1 MIPKL
6 NSLAKVVE
14 ELELSVRKDSV
25 FYKSIVPFLEKKSD
39 DALEIDDITEDKI
52 EETLNLLNEIKRKNF
67 HLKILE
73 VGKNAN
79 SLIELNEAKSQ
90 GIESIIEI
98 PEEIKLE
105 VNKYKEKIISEQLFL
120 KTLKD
125 KDHET
130 VVEEY
135 KLLPKSNIAT
145 KLGFSSIIML
155 ISCIIVFLGY
165 IAYFDQKLFSPDFG
179 YWSMLGGSIVFI
191 VMAYLFI
198 MWLVQYLNFQKNK
211 KDIIRDLSQKLV
223 LAMEKKYI
231 ELETKLKNKIF
242 EIEKKVFS
250 DASKISIISIVEEK
264 KDVLKSLSKHFYW
277 FKLFN
282 IKIQIDVEKI
292 VSGVQIKTAP
302 AEISLELLYIEENK
316 KAFIP
321 GAIAAV
327 ITALRI
333 YSILRLKTFEDRNN
347 VIKGCN
353 NKDKIVI
360 INILENWLYILYLI
374 KTPPSAN
381 NANGIAALEII
392 SKPFSKESLILI
404 WRKLNKKPNII
415 PIVRLF
421 EKISLKIFF
430 VTSLLVLFSCLKISI
445 KVMPK
450 I

>member
-52 EETLNLLNEIKRKNF
+52 EETLNLLNEIKRKDF

-79 SLIELNEAKSQ
+79 SLIELNEAKNQ

-264 KDVLKSLSKHFYW
+264 KDVLKSLSKHFY
-277 FKLFN
+277 
-282 IKIQIDVEKI
+282 
-292 VSGVQIKTAP
+292 
-302 AEISLELLYIEENK
+302 
-316 KAFIP
+316 
-321 GAIAAV
+321 
-327 ITALRI
+327 
-333 YSILRLKTFEDRNN
+333 
-347 VIKGCN
+347 
-353 NKDKIVI
+353 
-360 INILENWLYILYLI
+360 
-374 KTPPSAN
+374 
-381 NANGIAALEII
+381 
-392 SKPFSKESLILI
+392 
-404 WRKLNKKPNII
+404 
-415 PIVRLF
+415 
-421 EKISLKIFF
+421 
-430 VTSLLVLFSCLKISI
+430 
-445 KVMPK
+445 
-450 I
+450 